1 MESSIV
7 ILETPELQKT
17 IEEINDEIEPKTFTQ
32 ANLGLENKP
41 RDLTLPEIFDK
52 FNNEKPKP
60 SVFNYIR
67 EPKVSVSNSSKI
79 KKIEVELNQIGSLLA
94 SLDPKDPDYSFC
106 QNEFSD
112 LILKLEKIQEKSKL
126 VSIKHSFPKTVIKE
140 SQDTKAAYDQNVTYE
155 LSLTEV
161 EDRNR
166 LSRLENKIR
175 EIEFV
180 LGTWKQSKPV
190 SEALSEF
197 ILKTKFFNLEFL
209 ERLKEQAKHLGV
221 DLDIILSNDTPGSG
235 TDNSKEISELSRETL
250 PSLSNIPKLSLY
262 LDRLKSSYG
271 LFNSHSAF
279 AKRLLNIE
287 MSSENILGSTSHSLI
302 AQENLREGLEE
313 NLETIRKSLRKLQSN

>member
-17 IEEINDEIEPKTFTQ
+17 IEEINDEIEPKMFTQ
-32 ANLGLENKP
+32 SNLGLENKP
-41 RDLTLPEIFDK
+41 RDLSLPEIFEK

-67 EPKVSVSNSSKI
+67 EPKVSVSNASKI
-79 KKIEVELNQIGSLLA
+79 KKIEAELSQIGDLLA

-112 LILKLEKIQEKSKL
+112 LILKLESIKEKSKL
-126 VSIKHSFPKTVIKE
+126 VSIKHSFPKTIIKE
-140 SQDTKAAYDQNVTYE
+140 IQDTNAAFNKNVSFE

-180 LGTWKQSKPV
+180 LGAWKQSKPV
-190 SEALSEF
+190 GEALSEF

-209 ERLKEQAKHLGV
+209 ERLKEQAKHLGT

-250 PSLSNIPKLSLY
+250 PSLLNIPKLSLY

-313 NLETIRKSLRKLQSN
+313 NLQMIRKSLKKLQSN